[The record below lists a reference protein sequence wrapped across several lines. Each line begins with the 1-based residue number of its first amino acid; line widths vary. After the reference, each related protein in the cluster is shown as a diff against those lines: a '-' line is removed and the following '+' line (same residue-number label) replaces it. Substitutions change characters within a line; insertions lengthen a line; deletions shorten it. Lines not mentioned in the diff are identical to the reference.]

1 MKNLLVVVLVICLV
15 LAGCERGEAVP
26 SSGGGPVASGAF
38 SEPEK
43 EDSSE
48 SSSAASGPE
57 AGDTGTSEEV
67 SGPSQ
72 PPSPDLTEG
81 AEEELL
87 AIATDFAVDYPKP
100 FSSTKELIFE
110 RFVMLNIYYD
120 DPALMDDNSIVW
132 IDPTKLAEEVE
143 VRFGIS
149 AYRFISPERENEY
162 PRYVEEKD
170 AIAFYTEGE
179 YSAFLAEFIDL
190 RQEGLDFFY
199 TFDIYNDFITDG
211 HEEAALERRL
221 CYHFRL
227 VERADGRPW
236 LQAVSAVE
244 NDDTGGDLSIDCE
257 RYIGELGF
265 LLNSADWET
274 AEVVSP
280 AMYAM
285 WYGYRVN
292 DLPSRDH
299 YLIDGRDGMFFPAEE
314 FEQAILDRFAVSVEH
329 LRSDPVIY
337 LEKEQ
342 LYQTPMALMPLA
354 ESQIQVLDTEQDG
367 TVIRI
372 GFSQY
377 FVDSKNMVEKELT
390 LEVEE
395 GTEEFRF
402 LGYVDR

>member
-1 MKNLLVVVLVICLV
+1 MTFGEVVMKKILAGVLVLCLV
-15 LAGCERGEAVP
+15 LAGCGRGEAVP

-43 EDSSE
+43 GDGGE
-48 SSSAASGPE
+48 SSSAASE
-57 AGDTGTSEEV
+57 
-67 SGPSQ
+67 
-72 PPSPDLTEG
+72 PPSAPDEQQ
-81 AEEELL
+81 ELL
-87 AIATDFAVDYPKP
+87 TTA
-100 FSSTKELIFE
+100 
-110 RFVMLNIYYD
+110 
-120 DPALMDDNSIVW
+120 
-132 IDPTKLAEEVE
+132 
-143 VRFGIS
+143 
-149 AYRFISPERENEY
+149 
-162 PRYVEEKD
+162 
-170 AIAFYTEGE
+170 
-179 YSAFLAEFIDL
+179 
-190 RQEGLDFFY
+190 
-199 TFDIYNDFITDG
+199 
-211 HEEAALERRL
+211 
-221 CYHFRL
+221 
-227 VERADGRPW
+227 
-236 LQAVSAVE
+236 
-244 NDDTGGDLSIDCE
+244 DCE
-257 RYIGELGF
+257 RYIRELGF

-274 AEVVSP
+274 AAVVSP

-292 DLPSRDH
+292 DLPDRDR

-314 FEQAILDRFAVSVEH
+314 FEQAILDRFAVSVEQ

>member
-1 MKNLLVVVLVICLV
+1 MKRIVLVLAVVCLV
-15 LAGCERGEAVP
+15 LAGCGRGEAVP

-38 SEPEK
+38 SEP
-43 EDSSE
+43 
-48 SSSAASGPE
+48 
-57 AGDTGTSEEV
+57 
-67 SGPSQ
+67 SQ
-72 PPSPDLTEG
+72 PPSPDLAEG

-87 AIATDFAVDYPKP
+87 AIATDFAVYYPKP
-100 FSSTKELIFE
+100 FSSTKELHFD

-120 DPALMDDNSIVW
+120 DPALKGEDGIVW
-132 IDPTKLAEEVE
+132 IDPKKLAEEVE
-143 VRFGIS
+143 LRFGIS
-149 AYRFISPERENEY
+149 GYVFDPPVDDYPKNAIVY
-162 PRYVEEKD
+162 PRYVEEKG

-179 YSAFLAEFIDL
+179 LPSILAEFIDL

-199 TFDIYNDFITDG
+199 TFDIYNNFITDG
-211 HEEAALERRL
+211 HEEATLERRL

-292 DLPSRDH
+292 DLPDRDR

-314 FEQAILDRFAVSVEH
+314 FEQAILDRFAVSVEQ

-342 LYQTPMALMPLA
+342 LYQTPMALA

>member
-1 MKNLLVVVLVICLV
+1 MKRIVLVLAVVCLV
-15 LAGCERGEAVP
+15 LTGCGRGEAVP

-38 SEPEK
+38 SEP
-43 EDSSE
+43 
-48 SSSAASGPE
+48 
-57 AGDTGTSEEV
+57 
-67 SGPSQ
+67 SQ
-72 PPSPDLTEG
+72 PPSPDLAEG

-87 AIATDFAVDYPKP
+87 AIATEFAVDYPKP

-132 IDPTKLAEEVE
+132 IDPKKLAEEVE

-149 AYRFISPERENEY
+149 DYRFISPERENEY

-211 HEEAALERRL
+211 HEEATLERRL

-244 NDDTGGDLSIDCE
+244 
-257 RYIGELGF
+257 
-265 LLNSADWET
+265 
-274 AEVVSP
+274 VS
-280 AMYAM
+280 
-285 WYGYRVN
+285 
-292 DLPSRDH
+292 
-299 YLIDGRDGMFFPAEE
+299 
-314 FEQAILDRFAVSVEH
+314 
-329 LRSDPVIY
+329 
-337 LEKEQ
+337 
-342 LYQTPMALMPLA
+342 
-354 ESQIQVLDTEQDG
+354 
-367 TVIRI
+367 
-372 GFSQY
+372 
-377 FVDSKNMVEKELT
+377 
-390 LEVEE
+390 
-395 GTEEFRF
+395 
-402 LGYVDR
+402 

>member
-132 IDPTKLAEEVE
+132 IDPKKLAEEVE

-149 AYRFISPERENEY
+149 DYRFISPERENEY

-211 HEEAALERRL
+211 HEEATLERRL

-265 LLNSADWET
+265 LLDRKS
-274 AEVVSP
+274 VV
-280 AMYAM
+280 
-285 WYGYRVN
+285 
-292 DLPSRDH
+292 
-299 YLIDGRDGMFFPAEE
+299 
-314 FEQAILDRFAVSVEH
+314 
-329 LRSDPVIY
+329 
-337 LEKEQ
+337 
-342 LYQTPMALMPLA
+342 
-354 ESQIQVLDTEQDG
+354 
-367 TVIRI
+367 
-372 GFSQY
+372 
-377 FVDSKNMVEKELT
+377 
-390 LEVEE
+390 
-395 GTEEFRF
+395 
-402 LGYVDR
+402 

>member
-1 MKNLLVVVLVICLV
+1 MMKRIVLVLAVVCLV
-15 LAGCERGEAVP
+15 LAGCGRGEAVP

-38 SEPEK
+38 SEP
-43 EDSSE
+43 
-48 SSSAASGPE
+48 
-57 AGDTGTSEEV
+57 
-67 SGPSQ
+67 SQ
-72 PPSPDLTEG
+72 PPSPDLAEG

-87 AIATDFAVDYPKP
+87 AIATDFAVYYPKP
-100 FSSTKELIFE
+100 FSSTKELHFD

-120 DPALMDDNSIVW
+120 DPALKGEDGIVW
-132 IDPTKLAEEVE
+132 IDPKKLAEEVE
-143 VRFGIS
+143 LRFGIS
-149 AYRFISPERENEY
+149 GYVFDPPVDDYPKNAIVY
-162 PRYVEEKD
+162 PRYVEEKG

-179 YSAFLAEFIDL
+179 LPSILAEFIDL

-199 TFDIYNDFITDG
+199 TFDIYNNFITDG
-211 HEEAALERRL
+211 HEEATLERRL

-292 DLPSRDH
+292 DLPDRDR

-314 FEQAILDRFAVSVEH
+314 FEQAILDRFAVSVEQ